1 MVRNTSV
8 SNLIVQQKA
17 QKSVDQSNSKVE
29 RFTGFLDRIMTKN
42 DPPSDS
48 KVDKAEKFVK
58 DRGKGSKDPNNS
70 FMSDMLLSGSVFMLP
85 FLLTR
90 GSKTNEVD
98 PETDLK
104 ERFGGDEQLM
114 KDQLKKEDEQRSEGL
129 ENVKSAVKK
138 DEKVALQKRSDVD
151 KIKEPE
157 KDQEDPAQPDPQK
170 DQEPIQ
176 QKGEEQAQEEKKEEV
191 EKQKVEKTNE
201 QRFKELVDRFAKLS
215 KGQVFSGLAKDV
227 VKGALNTGKKAIGK
241 LFNFFTGIQPAAAAD
256 MSNQMQTLSNVKE
269 VFLHDNTTIKNKT
282 IVKNNEVKPQEDVM
296 GKPVKKEPVYNQD
309 LPLEERKKIIY
320 EMAVKAGAK
329 FPETVVAQYQ
339 LETTSGKD
347 NIGKNNFFN
356 LKAVEGM
363 DYTEKV
369 VDEYEVDGKK
379 IQEKAKFINFDS
391 AQDSIDYL
399 VKLWYKD
406 FNGYTGVETGSENS
420 GQVAEKLQAET
431 FATDPNYAN
440 KLKRVMKE
448 NKSLIDKIK
457 KGEATPE
464 EISKL
469 ELKTGFNVIE
479 ELASVEDYN
488 EEMFGDGG
496 GGVTFVVMNNDA
508 SSTAT
513 GGTSIPP
520 SARRIPGQIQYVPI
534 FDKLAVV
541 QLHQIHALGAS

>member
-58 DRGKGSKDPNNS
+58 DRGKGGKDPNNS
-70 FMSDMLLSGSVFMLP
+70 FMKDMVLSGSVFMLP
-85 FLLTR
+85 FLLAK
-90 GSKTNEVD
+90 GSKTDEVD
-98 PETDLK
+98 PETELK
-104 ERFGGDEQLM
+104 QRFGGDEQLM
-114 KDQLKKEDEQRSEGL
+114 KEQLKKEDDQRKEGL
-129 ENVKSAVKK
+129 NTVESSVKK
-138 DEKVALQKRSDVD
+138 DEKVALQKRGDVD

-157 KDQEDPAQPDPQK
+157 VTDPEVT
-170 DQEPIQ
+170 EPEPKIP
-176 QKGEEQAQEEKKEEV
+176 QKGEKQDKEEKEEEKKEEKKKK
-191 EKQKVEKTNE
+191 EIEKTNE
-201 QRFKELVDRFAKLS
+201 QRFKELVDRFEKLS
-215 KGQVFSGLAKDV
+215 KGNVFSGLNKDV
-227 VKGALNTGKKAIGK
+227 IKGALNKGKEAIGNV
-241 LFNFFTGIQPAAAAD
+241 FNFLTGIQPAAAAD
-256 MSNQMQTLSNVKE
+256 MSNQVQTLSNVKE
-269 VFLHDNTTIKNKT
+269 VFLHDNTTITNKT
-282 IVKNNEVKPQEDVM
+282 ILKNNEVKPQEDVM

-320 EMAVKAGAK
+320 EMAVKSGAK
-329 FPETVVAQYQ
+329 FPEAVVAQYQ

-406 FNGYTGVETGSENS
+406 FNGYTGVETGSENA

>member
-58 DRGKGSKDPNNS
+58 DRGKGGKDPNNS
-70 FMSDMLLSGSVFMLP
+70 FMKDMVLSGSVFMLP
-85 FLLTR
+85 FLLAK
-90 GSKTNEVD
+90 GSKTDEVD
-98 PETDLK
+98 PETELK
-104 ERFGGDEQLM
+104 QRFGGDEQLM
-114 KDQLKKEDEQRSEGL
+114 KEQLKKEDDQRKEGL
-129 ENVKSAVKK
+129 NTVESSVKK
-138 DEKVALQKRSDVD
+138 DEKVALQKRGDVD

-157 KDQEDPAQPDPQK
+157 VTDPEVT
-170 DQEPIQ
+170 EPEPKIP
-176 QKGEEQAQEEKKEEV
+176 QKGEKQDKEEKEEEKKEEKKKK
-191 EKQKVEKTNE
+191 EIEKTNE
-201 QRFKELVDRFAKLS
+201 QRFKELVDRFEKLS
-215 KGQVFSGLAKDV
+215 KGNVFSGLNKDV
-227 VKGALNTGKKAIGK
+227 IKGALNKGKEAIGNV
-241 LFNFFTGIQPAAAAD
+241 FNFLTGIQPAAAAD
-256 MSNQMQTLSNVKE
+256 MSNQVQTLSNVKE
-269 VFLHDNTTIKNKT
+269 VFLQDNTTITNKT
-282 IVKNNEVKPQEDVM
+282 ILKNNEVKPQEDVM

-320 EMAVKAGAK
+320 EMAVKSGAK
-329 FPETVVAQYQ
+329 FPEAVVAQYQ

-406 FNGYTGVETGSENS
+406 FNGYTGVETGSENA

>member
-1 MVRNTSV
+1 MIRNTSV

-17 QKSVDQSNSKVE
+17 QKSVDQSNSKIE
-29 RFTGFLDRIMTKN
+29 RFTGFLDRIMLKN

-48 KVDKAEKFVK
+48 KIDKAEKFAK
-58 DRGKGSKDPNNS
+58 DRGKGKKDPDS
-70 FMSDMLLSGSVFMLP
+70 FNRLGVLTGSVFMLP
-85 FLLTR
+85 FLLAK
-90 GSKTNEVD
+90 GSKTDEVD
-98 PETDLK
+98 PETELK

-114 KDQLKKEDEQRSEGL
+114 KEQLKKEDDQRNEGL
-129 ENVKSAVKK
+129 NTVKSAVKK

-157 KDQEDPAQPDPQK
+157 VDDPEVT
-170 DQEPIQ
+170 EPEPKIP
-176 QKGEEQAQEEKKEEV
+176 QKGEEKDQEEKEEEKKEE
-191 EKQKVEKTNE
+191 KKKKKVEKTNE
-201 QRFKELVDRFAKLS
+201 QRFKELVERFEKLS
-215 KGQVFSGLAKDV
+215 KGQVFSGLNRDV
-227 VKGALNTGKKAIGK
+227 IKGALNKGKEAIGNV
-241 LFNFFTGIQPAAAAD
+241 FNFFTGIQPAGAAD
-256 MSNQMQTLSNVKE
+256 MSNQVQTVSNIKE
-269 VFLHDNTTIKNKT
+269 VFLQDNTTIKNKT
-282 IVKNNEVKPQEDVM
+282 VVQNNEVKPQENVM
-296 GKPVKKEPVYNQD
+296 GKPVKKEAVYDQD
-309 LPLEERKKIIY
+309 LPIEERKKIIY
-320 EMAVKAGAK
+320 EMAVKAGAE
-329 FPETVVAQYQ
+329 FPEAVVAQYQ

-406 FNGYTGVETGSENS
+406 FNGYTGVETGSENA

-440 KLKRVMKE
+440 KLKRVLKE

-457 KGEATPE
+457 KGEATPK

-469 ELKTGFNVIE
+469 QIKTGFNVAE

-488 EEMFGDGG
+488 EEMFGDGEG
-496 GGVTFVVMNNDA
+496 MTVFLVNNDA
-508 SSTAT
+508 TSTT
-513 GGTSIPP
+513 VNGGVPTPP
-520 SARRIPGQIQYVPI
+520 NVSRIPGGNQLVPV
-534 FDKLAVV
+534 FDRLAVV

>member
-58 DRGKGSKDPNNS
+58 DRGKGGKDPNNS
-70 FMSDMLLSGSVFMLP
+70 FMKDMVLSGSVFMLP
-85 FLLTR
+85 FLLAK
-90 GSKTNEVD
+90 GSKTDEVD
-98 PETDLK
+98 PETELK
-104 ERFGGDEQLM
+104 QRFGGDEQLM
-114 KDQLKKEDEQRSEGL
+114 KEQLKKEDDQRKEGL
-129 ENVKSAVKK
+129 NTVESSVKK
-138 DEKVALQKRSDVD
+138 DEKVALQKRGDVD

-157 KDQEDPAQPDPQK
+157 VTDPEVT
-170 DQEPIQ
+170 EPEPKIP
-176 QKGEEQAQEEKKEEV
+176 QKGEKQDQEEKEEEKKEEKKKK
-191 EKQKVEKTNE
+191 EIEKTNE
-201 QRFKELVDRFAKLS
+201 QRFKELVDRFEKLS
-215 KGQVFSGLAKDV
+215 KGNVFSGLNKDV
-227 VKGALNTGKKAIGK
+227 IKGALNKGKEAIGNV
-241 LFNFFTGIQPAAAAD
+241 FNFLTGIQPAAAAD
-256 MSNQMQTLSNVKE
+256 MSNQVQTLSNVKE
-269 VFLHDNTTIKNKT
+269 VFLQDNTTIKNKT
-282 IVKNNEVKPQEDVM
+282 ILKNNEVKPQEDVM

-320 EMAVKAGAK
+320 EMAVKSGAK
-329 FPETVVAQYQ
+329 FPEAVVAQYQ

-406 FNGYTGVETGSENS
+406 FNGYTGVETGSENA